1 MTESCVTWLY
11 AVAFDVGQDN
21 HLTDNHLTTE
31 VTGVTGVAGETV
43 HVVKETCLAG
53 FVGSVPAKDFGE
65 QELHLHLQDR
75 GRLEEAARAHHEVI
89 CTVGLQRNIVP
100 FHFATI
106 YQDDDRVRSLL
117 AERRTD
123 FVSALDRAAGRRE
136 WGVKAYAAPR
146 APEHHDARA
155 ARAADGD
162 DRAEQIHDAL
172 RDFAVETAQLPPED
186 ARPAGYTGYKGSVIL
201 NSSYLVPDIRTE
213 EFTAEVD
220 ALRERFP
227 DVRIELAGPWPAYS
241 FTSPDSSQ
249 VLLW

>member
-11 AVAFDVGQDN
+11 AVAFDVGPNN
-21 HLTDNHLTTE
+21 HLATE

-65 QELHLHLQDR
+65 QELHHHLQDR
-75 GRLEEAARAHHEVI
+75 GWLEEAARAHHEVI

-100 FHFATI
+100 FPFATI

-123 FVSALDRAAGRRE
+123 FVAALDRAAGRRE

-172 RDFAVETAQLPPED
+172 RDFAVETAQLPPAY
-186 ARPAGYTGYKGSVIL
+186 ARPAGHKGSVIL

-213 EFTAEVD
+213 EFTAEAD

-241 FTSPDSSQ
+241 FTSPDASP